1 MLPLLRPVRGKKK
14 RKRKRENNARW
25 RGRKVPLVAGSAH
38 GVQVHFRR
46 LSARFDASLPGLPPL
61 RPSLPAVSKMP
72 KSCARVNPLPCP
84 SLHKHLAKSPVLSV
98 ESRFLEASLPPPP
111 APVLPRL
118 PTVRKEALARVSSAT
133 RCVRYCSVFC
143 FDRIQSDAFC
153 FLLLPSP
160 VVLLIFRS

>member
-84 SLHKHLAKSPVLSV
+84 SLRKHLAKSPVLSV

-111 APVLPRL
+111 PQSSLGFPPSAKRHLPGCPPQRAVLGI
-118 PTVRKEALARVSSAT
+118 AL
-133 RCVRYCSVFC
+133 CSV
-143 FDRIQSDAFC
+143 
-153 FLLLPSP
+153 
-160 VVLLIFRS
+160 LIGYSRMHSASFSFHLQWYF